1 MQRIAFARGGH
12 HLAVFVE
19 KFVSVRDDTGI
30 WNARVYFSV
39 TNLTGQGIRI
49 ININAEER
57 GIRTRNSAALTV
69 GIRDGINLT
78 IKDSLIDSGKYY
90 DIDPGQQQA
99 LVGTLNIAR
108 WTQVPTNNT
117 DGDFSVLFTIALDY
131 YGIYNDLRCLLRV
144 CAPFVFY
151 FKCERQQTPIE
162 GRLLCFD
169 ARARLI
175 PDGANEA
182 PVIHDSIIHDVR
194 TIISTINN
202 CGYVL
207 SEPEQRHRREM
218 KDRHSINL
226 DLIAKVRAAAGRGA
240 TSSIRILFLAAE
252 PNDAVKLRVGEELRE
267 IHEKLQL
274 SKLRTH
280 FKIEQRMSVRPADL
294 SQALLDVRPTVVHFA
309 GHGTAAGGLVVES
322 VLGGTHLIEPDALAA
337 LFEHFAD
344 HVRCVVLS
352 ACYSSVQAKA
362 IARHIDYVVGMSAE
376 IGDAAAIA
384 FAIGFYQGLGSGRSV
399 EDAYKL
405 GCVQIGLKGI
415 PEHLTPVLVKKGAG
429 E

>member
-1 MQRIAFARGGH
+1 MQRIEFAQGGH
-12 HLAVFVE
+12 HLAVFIE
-19 KFVSVRDDTGI
+19 KLVSVRDDTGI
-30 WNARVYFSV
+30 WNAMVYFSV

-49 ININAEER
+49 INIYAEER
-57 GIRTRNSAALTV
+57 EIRTRNSTALTV
-69 GIRDGINLT
+69 GIRDGVNLT

-90 DIDPGQQQA
+90 DIDPGQQQS

-117 DGDFSVLFTIALDY
+117 DGDYSVLFTIALDY
-131 YGIYNDLRCLLRV
+131 YGIHNDRHCLLRT

-151 FKCERQQTPIE
+151 FKFERQQTPIE

-175 PDGANEA
+175 LDGANEA
-182 PVIHDSIIHDVR
+182 HIIHQSIIRSVR
-194 TIISTINN
+194 TVIATINN
-202 CGYVL
+202 CAYVL

-218 KDRHSINL
+218 KGRHGINL
-226 DLIAKVRAAAGRGA
+226 DIIAKLRAAAGRGE
-240 TSSIRILFLAAE
+240 TSSISILFLAAE
-252 PNDAVKLRVGEELRE
+252 PNDAARLRVGEELRE

-294 SQALLDVRPTVVHFA
+294 SQALLDVQPAIVHFA
-309 GHGTAAGGLVVES
+309 GHGTATGGLAVES
-322 VLGGTHLIEPDALAA
+322 ALGGTHLIEPDALAA
-337 LFEHFAD
+337 LFQNFAD
-344 HVRCVVLS
+344 HVRCVVLT

-415 PEHLTPVLVKKGAG
+415 PEHLTPVLVKKVCG
-429 E
+429 